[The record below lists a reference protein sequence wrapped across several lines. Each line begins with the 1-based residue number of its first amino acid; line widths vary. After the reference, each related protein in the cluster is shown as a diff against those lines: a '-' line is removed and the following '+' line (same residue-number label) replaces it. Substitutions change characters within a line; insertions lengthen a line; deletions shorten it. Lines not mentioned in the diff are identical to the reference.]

1 MTASMT
7 DPQRIC
13 FISNDSWFFFR
24 HFGPA
29 IAAALSKRFKVSAY
43 LPRSG
48 VQVYRAHREVETTS
62 SPIERY
68 SNSFSSLVYQ
78 AIWLVWRIRR
88 DRPQVVV
95 AFSLRVSMALALA
108 LPFVRVSR
116 VVFSITGLGLLA
128 IIDDRRSRILR
139 YISYKVMRVAS
150 LRKNC
155 YFIFENPSDTRMI
168 GFGPARTVRQRLLVG
183 AGVDV
188 SEFVP
193 GPFPPPAPFK
203 LATVSRLVWSKG
215 VDLAIRAV
223 SELGTEGYAVELSIF
238 GEPDKANPRSLDPDA
253 WKDEPGI
260 VFKGYV
266 DDIAGVWRGHH
277 AGIFPSR
284 GGEGL
289 PRSLL
294 EAAACG
300 RPCIVTNVPGCADF
314 IRDGIDGYVVP
325 ANSVAGLKEAIVK
338 LMTRP
343 DSLSRLGGSARER
356 VLKTSTVELIQKQY
370 EELFD
375 LSHP

>member
-1 MTASMT
+1 MASSVSALYQT
-7 DPQRIC
+7 IPG
-13 FISNDSWFFFR
+13 FFFR

-43 LPRSG
+43 LPPTGMR
-48 VQVYRAHREVETTS
+48 VYRAHHEVETTP

-68 SNSFSSLVYQ
+68 SNSFSSLIYQ
-78 AIWLVWRIRR
+78 TIWLVWRIRR

-95 AFSLRVSMALALA
+95 AFSLRVSLALALA
-108 LPFVRVSR
+108 LPFVRVPR
-116 VVFSITGLGLLA
+116 VIFSITGLGLLA

-139 YISYKVMRVAS
+139 YISYKVMRVVS

-155 YFIFENPSDTRMI
+155 YFIFENPSDAKMI
-168 GFGPARTVRQRLLVG
+168 NFGAGRAVRQRLFVG
-183 AGVDV
+183 AGVDA
-188 SEFVP
+188 SELVP
-193 GPFPPPAPFK
+193 IPFPPPVPFK

-215 VDLAIRAV
+215 VDLAVRAV
-223 SELGTEGYAVELSIF
+223 SELATEGYSVVLSIY
-238 GEPDKANPRSLDPDA
+238 GEPDKANPRSLDPEA

-260 VFKGYV
+260 AFKGYT
-266 DDIAGVWRGHH
+266 DDIAGVWGQHH

-300 RPCIVTNVPGCADF
+300 RPCIVTDVPGCADF
-314 IRDGIDGYVVP
+314 IRDGIDGCVVP
-325 ANSVAGLKEAIVK
+325 ANSVPSLKDAIKK
-338 LMTRP
+338 LMTCS

-375 LSHP
+375 LSRP